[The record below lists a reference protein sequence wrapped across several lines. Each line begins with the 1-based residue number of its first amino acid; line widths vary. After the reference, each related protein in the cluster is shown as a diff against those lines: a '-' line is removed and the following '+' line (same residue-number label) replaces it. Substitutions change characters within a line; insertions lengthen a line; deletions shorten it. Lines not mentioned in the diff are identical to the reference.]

1 MNFKIVADSS
11 ADFPEIKGVPFATV
25 PFKIVTDVKEYVDD
39 GTLDVDGMVA
49 DLLKYKGKSG
59 TACAG
64 PGEWM
69 TLFGDAEYVF
79 CVTIS
84 SNLSGSYSAATVA
97 KEQYEAA
104 HPGRKVYVVDSLS
117 AGAEMYMIAEKLEEL
132 ILAGKSFEEICTEI
146 AEYTKSFGVKNF
158 VFFSSMIVYGADK
171 PLGTEFIIDE
181 TTDPNPENFY
191 GKSKLDAE
199 QELLKLQDNNFSVA
213 ILRIP
218 MVYGPD
224 CKGNF
229 PQLLKVAKKSPF
241 CPNIKNKRS
250 MIYVDNL
257 CEFLRLV
264 IENNKSGIFYPQNSE
279 YVSTVDIIKIAAKY
293 FNHKIIFIRLFNPLI
308 KLLSKRLGVNN
319 KIFGTK
325 FYDMS
330 LSPDLEKYNIV
341 DFETSI
347 KECVLA
353 FK

>member
-117 AGAEMYMIAEKLEEL
+117 AGAEMYMIAEKLGEL
-132 ILAGKSFEEICTEI
+132 ILAGKSFEDICTEI
-146 AEYTKSFGVKNF
+146 AEYTNNVHT
-158 VFFSSMIVYGADK
+158 VFSLESLQNLANNGRV
-171 PLGTEFIIDE
+171 
-181 TTDPNPENFY
+181 NP
-191 GKSKLDAE
+191 A
-199 QELLKLQDNNFSVA
+199 
-213 ILRIP
+213 
-218 MVYGPD
+218 
-224 CKGNF
+224 
-229 PQLLKVAKKSPF
+229 VAKIAGVLGIRQVGIASDVGTLQPLDKSRGEKKAVQDVVK
-241 CPNIKNKRS
+241 NIKNLGYAGGYMLINNCQNRGAAEQVREILLK
-250 MIYVDNL
+250 
-257 CEFLRLV
+257 EFP
-264 IENNKSGIFYPQNSE
+264 NAN
-279 YVSTVDIIKIAAKY
+279 IKI
-293 FNHKIIFIRLFNPLI
+293 
-308 KLLSKRLGVNN
+308 
-319 KIFGTK
+319 GTTK
-325 FYDMS
+325 GLCSFYA
-330 LSPDLEKYNIV
+330 EKGGLMIG
-341 DFETSI
+341 FETA
-347 KECVLA
+347 K
-353 FK
+353 